1 MCRQTEVLPPP
12 ERFEEARRQGLA
24 ALEQREGIGTLKE
37 RSLHAVL
44 KYWFAPDDACH
55 ERKVG
60 RYVADV
66 FDGERIVEIQT
77 GSAYR
82 LQPKLEAFLP
92 AYPVTVVLPLVRRKT
107 LTRRPGRPPGRED
120 PRRWDGPAMP
130 CRSCTRCWR
139 GWSIRTLPLHW

>member
-1 MCRQTEVLPPP
+1 MYRQAEALPPP
-12 ERFEEARRQGLA
+12 ERFAQACRQGKQ

-44 KYWFAPDDACH
+44 KYWFSPDEACH

-66 FDGERIVEIQT
+66 FDGERVVEIQT

-107 LTRRPGRPPGRED
+107 LTLDRSADRGASRP
-120 PRRWDGPAMP
+120 
-130 CRSCTRCWR
+130 
-139 GWSIRTLPLHW
+139 